1 MANNKSF
8 PLRALR
14 EELKVRRLSDE
25 CNDEGVD
32 HMNLRYFS
40 NHSLGR
46 LFSLEQRGYFYLPY
60 LGRFASVMSLWAWL
74 KDADFSDEIR
84 YLTGKKLADYVKENP
99 GTKRYVPN
107 FQVLVA
113 YATWL
118 KVLGDN
124 KSVEL
129 VKSYDETLPLLCYY
143 TTPGVDTKGE
153 MSYAEWYIP
162 VVREVISAV
171 QNDRELKVGQFVTDK
186 KFSRLNYT
194 EGALRVIMT
203 HEVGVDDEE
212 LFDTKIE
219 ELEKNLQAEIDSAL
233 QYAKRQ
239 AESNEAWRA
248 KKLAEEADEASNENQ
263 QQ

>member
-14 EELKVRRLSDE
+14 EQLKVRRLSDE
-25 CNDEGVD
+25 CNEEGSD
-32 HMNLRYFS
+32 HINLRYFS
-40 NHSLGR
+40 KSPLGR
-46 LFSLEQRGYFYLPY
+46 LFSLEQRGYFYMPY

-74 KDADFSDEIR
+74 KDAEFSDEIR
-84 YLTGKKLADYVKENP
+84 YLTGKKLADHVKENP

-113 YATWL
+113 YATWF
-118 KVLGDN
+118 KVLGDD
-124 KSVEL
+124 KYVEL
-129 VKSYDETLPLLCYY
+129 VKSYDDTLPLLCYY
-143 TTPGVDTKGE
+143 TTPGVDSKGE
-153 MSYAEWYIP
+153 MSYADWYIP

-194 EGALRVIMT
+194 EGAIRAIMV

-212 LFDTKIE
+212 LFDAKIE
-219 ELEKNLQAEIDSAL
+219 EMEKNLQTEIGSAL

-248 KKLAEEADEASNENQ
+248 KKAAEEASASSESQ

>member
-14 EELKVRRLSDE
+14 EQLKVRRLSDE
-25 CNDEGVD
+25 CNKEGID
-32 HMNLRYFS
+32 HINLRYFS
-40 NHSLGR
+40 KSPLGR
-46 LFSLEQRGYFYLPY
+46 LFSLEQRGFFCMPY
-60 LGRFASVMSLWAWL
+60 LGRFNSVMSLWAWL
-74 KDADFSDEIR
+74 KDENFSDDLR
-84 YLTGKKLADYVKENP
+84 YLTGKNLATRVKETRE
-99 GTKRYVPN
+99 TKRYIPN

-118 KVLGDN
+118 KVLGDR

-129 VKSYDETLPLLCYY
+129 VKSYDGSLPLLCYY

-153 MSYAEWYIP
+153 MSYSDWYIP
-162 VVREVISAV
+162 VVKEVISAV

-186 KFSRLNYT
+186 KFSGLNFT
-194 EGALRVIMT
+194 EGAIRAIMA
-203 HEVGVDDEE
+203 HEMGVDDEE

-219 ELEKNLQAEIDSAL
+219 ELEKNLKAEIDSAL
-233 QYAKRQ
+233 LYAKHQ
-239 AESNEAWRA
+239 AESNETWRA
-248 KKLAEEADEASNENQ
+248 KKAAEEAEASNEKQ

>member
-1 MANNKSF
+1 MVNNKSF

-14 EELKVRRLSDE
+14 EQLKVRRLSDE
-25 CNDEGVD
+25 CTEDGID
-32 HMNLRYFS
+32 HINLRYFS
-40 NHSLGR
+40 KSPLGR
-46 LFSLEQRGYFYLPY
+46 LLSLEQRGSLYMPY
-60 LGRFASVMSLWAWL
+60 LGRFNSVMSLWTWL
-74 KDADFSDEIR
+74 KDENFADEIR

-153 MSYAEWYIP
+153 MSYADWYIP
-162 VVREVISAV
+162 VVKEVISAI
-171 QNDRELKVGQFVTDK
+171 QDDREIKIGQFVTDK
-186 KFSRLNYT
+186 KFSGLNYT
-194 EGALRVIMT
+194 EGAIRAIMA
-203 HEVGVDDEE
+203 HEVGADDEE
-212 LFDTKIE
+212 LFDSKIE
-219 ELEKNLQAEIDSAL
+219 ELEKNLQTEIGSAL

-248 KKLAEEADEASNENQ
+248 KKAAEEASSESQ